1 MMDTREYNRIKQ
13 EVLDSPICYRE
24 LEAKEVIAMGENY
37 YQVGNTSFRVDP
49 EVASKID
56 LYAGIMEGQTRLAQD
71 SYGDQGVTNLRNFFG
86 QANNHKG
93 GHLVLTADTNSKQ
106 VIDAVPVRESLIP
119 PNSFFNFVEMFMDKN
134 GYYPD
139 KVEYLKGSFNSV
151 AIIMKPETERFMAY
165 AKGDEFLYNGLFF
178 LWKPGE
184 VTLGNYYIR
193 LVCTNGSTQIS
204 RNAIS
209 HVHSLSYENIQK
221 LLDLDA
227 EAGPFKQNL
236 EKMLNCARM
245 AMNTKASVN
254 ELGQAV
260 RLLKQ
265 QGLKENEANEIIPY
279 RETKE
284 QYENE
289 GYHLN
294 NAQLALAKSDKTM
307 WEVFNMLTAFA
318 THNTIWSPQDIK
330 RSSLMESSMN
340 LLLKVRDIKDYYNIF

>member
-1 MMDTREYNRIKQ
+1 MDTSEYNKIKN
-13 EVLDSPICYRE
+13 EILNSPIRYRE
-24 LEAKEVIAMGENY
+24 LDAKDIIALGEDY
-37 YQVGNTSFRVDP
+37 YQVGNTSFHVDP
-49 EVASKID
+49 EVAGKID
-56 LYAGIMEGQTRLAQD
+56 EFTGIRTGQTHLAYD

-86 QANNHKG
+86 QANVDRG
-93 GHLVLTADTNSKQ
+93 GRLVLTADTHSKQ
-106 VIDAVPVRESLIP
+106 VIDAIPVQESLIP
-119 PNSFFNFVEMFMDKN
+119 PNSFFSFVEMFMDKN

-204 RNAIS
+204 RNSIS

-236 EKMLNCARM
+236 EKMLSSARK

-254 ELGQAV
+254 ELGHAI

-265 QGLKENEANEIIPY
+265 QGLKEDEANEIIPY
-279 RETKE
+279 RDTKE

-294 NAQLALAKSDKTM
+294 NVQLTLAKSDKTM
-307 WEVFNMLTAFA
+307 WEIFNMLTAFA
-318 THNTIWSPQDIK
+318 THNTIWTPHDIK

-340 LLLKVRDIKDYYNIF
+340 LLLKERDIKEYYNIY